1 VDTGERGCNRTRCC
15 LRSNTVIPLV
25 ACGCRRTVLT
35 FPVNTSSTFSSTD
48 SLFADIAYKSSIENE
63 TVSFTLVILCVC
75 SLPHSLT
82 PSLTYTS
89 STIVYSVGALVHL
102 TRYFSLLDSSSH
114 TTPRTLPQI
123 SAGHDTSRQQ
133 VARDRGVGVKVY
145 RGGWESE
152 LIEGSNSD
160 GTSTHTANNNQKE
173 KERLRKSHT
182 AQRQYSLINA
192 LIILQLL
199 IAY

>member
-1 VDTGERGCNRTRCC
+1 MDTGERGCNRTRCC

-63 TVSFTLVILCVC
+63 TVSFTLVILCA
-75 SLPHSLT
+75 HSLT

-102 TRYFSLLDSSSH
+102 TRYFSLLYSSSH

-133 VARDRGVGVKVY
+133 VARDRCVGVKVY

-160 GTSTHTANNNQKE
+160 ETSTHTANNQKE